1 MLWWYNRRI
10 PSTRFLITFSELQ
23 FVMSYSSRFGGTRRL
38 YGQQV
43 SDALLNAHIC
53 VIGIGGVG
61 SWAAEALARSGVG
74 AVTLIDLDDICVTNT
89 NRQIHALSD
98 TVGQSKVAVMAERMR
113 AINPDMTVHEVEDF
127 VTDDNVG
134 EYLSQRPGQRFDY
147 VLDAIDSFRVKAA
160 IIAHC
165 KRNKI
170 PVLTVGGAGG
180 LVDPLKIRVTDLTRT
195 FQDPLAK
202 KVKDFLR
209 YRYNF
214 SKNTKRR
221 FAVECVFSEEAA
233 RYPQPDG
240 SVCEKKPE
248 AGSGSMKM
256 DCASGFGAAT
266 MVTATFGFVA
276 VSRMIEKL
284 TQKMNR
290 QSQNS

>member
-1 MLWWYNRRI
+1 M
-10 PSTRFLITFSELQ
+10 SSD
-23 FVMSYSSRFGGTRRL
+23 SYSSRFGGTRRL
-38 YGQQV
+38 YGLDV
-43 SDALLNAHIC
+43 SEKLRNAHIC

-61 SWAAEALARSGVG
+61 SWAAEALARTGVG
-74 AVTLIDLDDICVTNT
+74 SVTLIDLDDICVTNT
-89 NRQIHALSD
+89 NRQIHALGE
-98 TVGQSKVAVMAERMR
+98 TIGQSKIEVMAERMR
-113 AINPDMTVHEVEDF
+113 AINPEIQVHEIDDF
-127 VTDDNVG
+127 VTDDNVQ
-134 EYLSQRPGQRFDY
+134 EYIDGRFDY

-170 PVLTVGGAGG
+170 PVITVGAAGG
-180 LVDPLKIRVTDLTRT
+180 LVDPLKIRVTDLTKT

-214 SKNTKRR
+214 SKNSKRR

-240 SVCEKKPE
+240 SVCEKKPGVADGME
-248 AGSGSMKM
+248 SMKM

-276 VSRMIEKL
+276 VSRIIEKL
-284 TQKMNR
+284 SKQP
-290 QSQNS
+290 